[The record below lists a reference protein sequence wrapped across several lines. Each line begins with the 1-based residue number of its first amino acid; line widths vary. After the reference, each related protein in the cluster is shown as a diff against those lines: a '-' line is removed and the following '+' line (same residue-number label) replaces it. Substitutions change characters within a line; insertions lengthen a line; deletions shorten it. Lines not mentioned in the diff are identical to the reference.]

1 MSLVDEFLES
11 EVIEKSRAVLYSN
24 LLSRFASE
32 QQVDYGV
39 KSFVGKSGE
48 KVKVL
53 VVVTTISESDGS
65 IKMSLK
71 EIGGNEFSGDPLPCF
86 GLWPLTSQESA
97 SAVWKREMADVRK
110 EIVSARPGL
119 WQPKHAL
126 VVAESEE
133 RRISIHHPSQVVAKP
148 PPAATKPEKSVS
160 QPVKAAKKFEVPLD
174 KLDAPD
180 EKMSMEKENEDSSQ
194 SQQGA
199 PEVALTI
206 ASSSSGVVEEEVVV
220 PPEVKR
226 QRMMPDDQAHENV
239 PEFREVT
246 IKKKVVVT
254 EYGMGPNGEMIV
266 RDVEKMVEETK
277 LEKVVATRAVV
288 TKSVD
293 KKSEVKKPPPK
304 GAAAGQG
311 TLTSFF
317 KSKN

>member
-11 EVIEKSRAVLYSN
+11 EVIEKSRAVLYSS

-32 QQVDYGV
+32 KQVEYGV
-39 KSFVGKSGE
+39 KSFLGKSGE

-71 EIGGNEFSGDPLPCF
+71 EIGSMELSGEPLHCF

-97 SAVWKREMADVRK
+97 SAVWKREMDDVRK

-133 RRISIHHPSQVVAKP
+133 RQKSMHHPSLPVPKP
-148 PPAATKPEKSVS
+148 PPAVAKPEKSVP
-160 QPVKAAKKFEVPLD
+160 QPKKATKKFEVPLD

-180 EKMSMEKENEDSSQ
+180 EETLMEKENEDSSQ

-206 ASSSSGVVEEEVVV
+206 ASSSSGVVEEEVIV

-226 QRMMPDDQAHENV
+226 QRIMPDEAPENL

-246 IKKKVVVT
+246 IKKKVIVT

-277 LEKVVATRAVV
+277 LEKVVAPRAVV
-288 TKSVD
+288 TKSVE
-293 KKSEVKKPPPK
+293 KKSEAKKPPSK
-304 GAAAGQG
+304 GPAAGQG
-311 TLTSFF
+311 TLTNFF
-317 KSKN
+317 KAKN